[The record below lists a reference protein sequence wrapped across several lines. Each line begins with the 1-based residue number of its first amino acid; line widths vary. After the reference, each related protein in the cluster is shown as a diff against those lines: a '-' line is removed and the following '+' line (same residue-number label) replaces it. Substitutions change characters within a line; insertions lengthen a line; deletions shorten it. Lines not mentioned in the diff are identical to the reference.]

1 MNTIAVD
8 SLGSQTQTISTY
20 IKPIK
25 ARFIKMRASQFGVLP
40 EWHPGAG
47 GETFIFVDEL
57 QINRLK

>member
-1 MNTIAVD
+1 MNLIPVD
-8 SLGSQTQTISTY
+8 SLGSQKQSIVTA

-25 ARFIKMRASQFGVLP
+25 ARYVKMRAAQHGVLP

-57 QINRLK
+57 EVH